1 MASNLE
7 VQNVTKFYKKF
18 KAVDNAA
25 LTVEQGEFFTILG
38 PSGSGKTTLL
48 KLIAGFEEVS
58 SGAILLKNENISS
71 KKPYERNIGMV
82 FQNYALFPHMTVA
95 ENIAYPLKRRK
106 VKKQEVQQKVEEV
119 LKIVHLEQYANHYPA
134 QMSGGQQQRVAL
146 ARAIVFS
153 PPLLLLDEPLSA
165 LDKNLRQRMQ
175 IEIKNIQENLGITTI
190 SVTHDQE
197 EALTMSDRIC
207 VMNNGGI
214 EQIDTPENI
223 YKYPKNRFVAE
234 FIGEINLLKGILVNE
249 DKENANI
256 QLPNGNVVSIQNR
269 GQAFRSESV
278 LIALRPENIQLAVGD
293 RKLRNTL
300 KATVMSVIYVGEALI
315 VIVKTKEGEELKIK
329 VPSLLSHAITV
340 GEELT
345 FGWNPQ
351 DATILEDEPAKNVS
365 AALRAVS
372 S

>member
-1 MASNLE
+1 MDNNLG
-7 VQNVTKFYKKF
+7 VQNVTKYYKKF
-18 KAVDNAA
+18 KAVNNAN
-25 LTVEQGEFFTILG
+25 LNVKQGEFFTILG

-58 SGAILLKNENISS
+58 SGSILLENENISS
-71 KKPYERNIGMV
+71 KKPFERNIGMV
-82 FQNYALFPHMTVA
+82 FQNYALFPHMTVE
-95 ENIAYPLKRRK
+95 ENIAYPLKKRK
-106 VKKQEVQQKVEEV
+106 VKKKEIKQKVEEV
-119 LKIVHLEQYANHYPA
+119 LNIVHLEQYAAHYPS

-175 IEIKNIQENLGITTI
+175 LEIKSIQESLGITTI

-214 EQIDTPENI
+214 EQIDTPENL

-234 FIGEINLLKGILVNE
+234 FIGETNLLKGTLVNE
-249 DKENANI
+249 ENRQADI
-256 QLPNGNVVSIQNR
+256 QLGNGQVVVNETR
-269 GQAFRSESV
+269 GQSFKTNSL
-278 LIALRPENIQLAVGD
+278 LIALRPENIQLVEKG
-293 RKLRNTL
+293 KNLKNVL
-300 KATVMSVIYVGEALI
+300 KAKVTSVIYVGEALV
-315 VIVKTKEGEELKIK
+315 VIVHTKEGEEVKLK
-329 VPSLLSHAITV
+329 VPSLFSHAITV
-340 GEELT
+340 GEELE

-351 DATILEDEPAKNVS
+351 DATLLEDELIKEES
-365 AALRAVS
+365 AIKKELIS
-372 S
+372 